1 MALIV
6 FDLGGAMD
14 DKSDGQVT
22 LSLGRVAV
30 HVGVAT
36 LVGMSVTIMLE
47 RYGHLPH
54 WMVVN
59 NARGR
64 SFVWLIGL
72 LLGSLAWRML
82 NKVFPVQ
89 GKGGA

>member
-1 MALIV
+1 MA
-6 FDLGGAMD
+6 

-30 HVGVAT
+30 HVGVAI
-36 LVGMSVTIMLE
+36 LVCVSVTIMLE

-72 LLGSLAWRML
+72 SLGLLARRML